1 MSTTQNTRFAL
12 AEGSRVMT
20 WVTRFM
26 NGSMPVVFSQRPNTF
41 AAWTS

>member
-12 AEGSRVMT
+12 AYGSWLMT
-20 WVTRFM
+20 WETRFM
-26 NGSMPVVFSQRPNTF
+26 NGTMPVRSSVRPNTF